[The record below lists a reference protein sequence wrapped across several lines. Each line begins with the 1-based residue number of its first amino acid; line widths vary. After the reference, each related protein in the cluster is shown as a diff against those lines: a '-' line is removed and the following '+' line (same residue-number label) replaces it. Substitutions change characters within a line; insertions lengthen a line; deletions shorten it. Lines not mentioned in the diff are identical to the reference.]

1 MRIYKDNLNNGI
13 GAESMTNQA
22 KLVLNIRHAAN
33 DINEYGLLAYYNE
46 LADNVDPKPNS
57 DYFTESL
64 EKEMVKLLKL
74 IYRYN
79 NEVKELVK

>member
-1 MRIYKDNLNNGI
+1 
-13 GAESMTNQA
+13 MTNQA
-22 KLVLNIRHAAN
+22 KLVLNIRHTAN

-64 EKEMVKLLKL
+64 EKEMVKMMKL
-74 IYRYN
+74 IKRYN
-79 NEVKELVK
+79 DEVKELVK

>member
-1 MRIYKDNLNNGI
+1 
-13 GAESMTNQA
+13 MTNHA
-22 KLVLNIRHAAN
+22 KLVLNIRHTAN

-64 EKEMVKLLKL
+64 EKEMVKMMKL
-74 IYRYN
+74 IKRYN
-79 NEVKELVK
+79 DEVKELVK